1 MNIASLPAIS
11 TPCGYNKAGM
21 PIGMSLIGR
30 RFDEAT
36 LIQAADAFEQGFT
49 VIPAKPEG
57 GAAK

>member
-1 MNIASLPAIS
+1 
-11 TPCGYNKAGM
+11 M